1 MLFGRSIFE
10 SVVERLSAE
19 EAEKAENTDAAVHY
33 RVSGL
38 NTGFVQETGHSQHAD
53 ADWAKGQYLDLMEDG
68 PWQPALP
75 EMPAHLQR
83 LSDDEIAAD
92 LGLSSDD
99 DMAALQA
106 KRRAFAM
113 TNHPDRV
120 PVCFIDAAHTR
131 MTIANRMVDEAL
143 QRRAL
148 RNR

>member
-1 MLFGRSIFE
+1 MLFGRSVFE

-19 EAEKAENTDAAVHY
+19 EAEKAEMTDDAVHY

-38 NTGFVQETGHSQHAD
+38 NTGFVQETGHGLHAD
-53 ADWAKGQYLDLMEDG
+53 TGWAKGQYLDVMDG
-68 PWQPALP
+68 EPWTPPPP
-75 EMPAHLQR
+75 EMPAHLRR
-83 LSDDEIAAD
+83 LSEDEIAED

-106 KRRAFAM
+106 KRRSFAM

-120 PVCFIDAAHTR
+120 HASFMDAAHIR

-143 QRRAL
+143 LRCAL
-148 RNR
+148 RSR

>member
-19 EAEKAENTDAAVHY
+19 DAEKPKDADDVVHY

-38 NTGFVQETGHSQHAD
+38 NTGFVQETGQMQHAG
-53 ADWAKGQYLDLMEDG
+53 ADWARGQYLGLMDDE
-68 PWQPALP
+68 PWPLAPP
-75 EMPAHLQR
+75 EKPAHLSR
-83 LSDDEIAAD
+83 LSDEEIAAD
-92 LGLSSDD
+92 LGLSRDD
-99 DMAALQA
+99 DMATLQA

-120 PVCFIDAAHTR
+120 HANFIEAAHTR

-143 QRRAL
+143 ERRAL
-148 RNR
+148 RSL